1 MRFPHQRIR
10 ITGIRIVPTI
20 GVHISRR
27 RSSQTNSV
35 VEDLVG
41 GIPSEPSFNDSQFRA
56 PGRCKGPGTV
66 VVDSAQRDAVDI
78 VRTRDPRHG
87 TTSKHQIGPI
97 PISFAL
103 KFKPLAGVAVTG
115 DRSQLSSKWLR
126 LRLLLLLLLLLQPAA
141 SGGRPPL
148 FRRTKAGRHDG
159 CQCQKPQTSLHLSF
173 GGLCDGVRT
182 RKQAK
187 QPSKATKKARRFNA
201 NGWGLSPT
209 RNCGARFVSESTLQ
223 REWLGRFVV
232 R

>member
-41 GIPSEPSFNDSQFRA
+41 GIPSEPSFNDSQCRA

-87 TTSKHQIGPI
+87 TTSKRQIGPI

-115 DRSQLSSKWLR
+115 DRSQLSWKWLR
-126 LRLLLLLLLLLQPAA
+126 LLRLLLLQPAA
-141 SGGRPPL
+141 SGGGRPPL

-182 RKQAK
+182 SKQA
-187 QPSKATKKARRFNA
+187 SKATKKARRFNA

-209 RNCGARFVSESTLQ
+209 RNCGARFVSESIFQ